1 MTTNNPSLCVGVG
14 RGRDRLNSS
23 FSGCA
28 NWASPTKRSSQETP
42 PSTLTGRPSWWPLAW
57 GGAGGAS
64 AMCRDGR
71 LSHGSPPVTPA
82 CPATRG
88 TPPQLKPSS
97 VALFGGNKASHR
109 ASPGIQVP
117 DTHDGSSQAKRKQ
130 QTTKAGLAEA
140 GSTSVS

>member
-1 MTTNNPSLCVGVG
+1 MAPCL
-14 RGRDRLNSS
+14 
-23 FSGCA
+23 
-28 NWASPTKRSSQETP
+28 
-42 PSTLTGRPSWWPLAW
+42 
-57 GGAGGAS
+57 GGAGGGGAS